1 MNIFDHNYFLGY
13 INAVTAQYINIHF
26 PSAKLL
32 QNFHY
37 NGIRFRGGNV
47 GNYII
52 IEGNEY
58 GFLGRIIE
66 ISLPDSERKSLNES
80 VIQHDETEFHPSGK
94 AEIMLSFEIF
104 NPTQVKKT
112 ISSYPCIGAKVYS
125 CSDQLISYYVYKFG
139 AKLEREDPNIKLGRL
154 LTNNVECIVSLNAL
168 LGRHCAI
175 VGTTGGGKSWTLAHL
190 IEAYSQRTENKVV
203 LIDATGEYEN
213 LPSKSITFGSDC
225 YFGYYNLKNS
235 DFCFLLQEHSPNTT
249 GALCNAINSLK
260 IKLLSKNEFDGI
272 KSGKNIIDV
281 ENIINKYSSKLLDA
295 DFNVDELINQIR
307 NECVKENFRGN
318 YEADSFKLGYC
329 SHLITRVSLLLNND
343 IIRKSFGLNKTKEIR
358 DINEIIDEFIESS
371 TDSVLR
377 INFGKLPFDFNIREI
392 VVDFISRNLL
402 QKAKNENFRKN
413 PILFCI
419 DEAHQFLNKSIIAE
433 DNSILAISSVNNIAK
448 EGRKYGLFLCIATQM
463 PRDIP
468 MGILSQM
475 GSFIVHRLINDL
487 DKRSVEQA
495 CSSANRTTMS
505 FLPVLGAGEAILT
518 GVDFPMPLMLKISSP
533 YNKPNSQTPVFSKVS
548 L

>member
-112 ISSYPCIGAKVYS
+112 ISTYPCIGAKVYS
-125 CSDQLISYYVYKFG
+125 CSDQLISYYIYKFG
-139 AKLEREDPNIKLGRL
+139 AKFEKDDPNIKLGRL
-154 LTNNVECIVSLNAL
+154 LTNNVECVVSLNAL

-190 IEAYSQRTENKVV
+190 ISAYSKETKNKVV

-213 LPSKSITFGSDC
+213 LSSKSVTFGDDC
-225 YFGYYNLKNS
+225 YFGYCNLKNS
-235 DFCFLLQEHSPNTT
+235 DFCFLLQEQSPNTT
-249 GALCNAINSLK
+249 GALCSAINSLR
-260 IKLLSKNEFDGI
+260 IKLIPESGFDGI
-272 KSGKNIIDV
+272 KNGKNIAQI
-281 ENIINKYSSKLLDA
+281 EKIINKYSSKLLNT
-295 DFNVDELINQIR
+295 DFHIDELINQIR
-307 NECVKENFRGN
+307 NECVKENARGN
-318 YEADSFKLGYC
+318 YEPDSFKLSYC
-329 SHLITRVSLLLNND
+329 SHLLTRVSLLLNNNF
-343 IIRKSFGLNKTKEIR
+343 IRKSFGLDKTEKIR
-358 DINEIIDEFIESS
+358 DINEIIDDFIKS
-371 TDSVLR
+371 TSDNVLR

-392 VVDFISRNLL
+392 VVDFIAKIFLQKSRNEIFKNNPVLL
-402 QKAKNENFRKN
+402 
-413 PILFCI
+413 CI
-419 DEAHQFLNKSIIAE
+419 DEAHQFLNKSIVAE
-433 DNSILAISSVNNIAK
+433 DNSVLAISNVNNIAK

-468 MGILSQM
+468 IGTLSQM

-487 DKRSVEQA
+487 DKRAVEQA
-495 CSSANRTTMS
+495 CSSANKATMS
-505 FLPVLGAGEAILT
+505 FLPVLGEGEAILT

-533 YNKPNSQTPVFSKVS
+533 SNKPNSRTPIFSKNS
-548 L
+548 